1 MKSVNT
7 PYLPHISVIT
17 FVTGSLLLV
26 YMIIVEDEPGLIPL
40 LLMVSGMS
48 GFIWSRRKGE

>member
-26 YMIIVEDEPGLIPL
+26 YMIVLEDEPGLIPL
-40 LLMVSGMS
+40 LLMVAGLLA
-48 GFIWSRRKGE
+48 FIRSRKKR